1 MRKNEEEGVVEMSLL
16 AFATAYNSE
25 EGDEMGDPTPL
36 SKRGPGEEKV
46 RLEMSG
52 KEEFAEPD
60 SKKTKNTDGTSKE
73 LKTEYEE
80 PTGLS
85 LLKND
90 LKSEYGELVPLKKE
104 VKSEYSDLEA
114 EDKKPS
120 VENLF
125 HQKEVKSEY
134 CELGAK
140 DKEQEAYNELRE
152 EYCKSTGGTSDIR
165 TGRPDPCRENYWEDC
180 WTPQEEF
187 HLPPKRRVLLPTPAW
202 RPILHPTPT
211 QPIIR
216 RGPLLPTPAPTHPNS
231 NPIPEL
237 LASLQAAKEEAIE
250 MLASQPGWGK
260 RWQ

>member
-1 MRKNEEEGVVEMSLL
+1 MSLL
-16 AFATAYNSE
+16 ALAAAYDSE

-36 SKRGPGEEKV
+36 SKRGPVEEKV

-52 KEEFAEPD
+52 KEEYAEPD
-60 SKKTKNTDGTSKE
+60 SKKTKNMDGTSKE

-85 LLKND
+85 LLKKD
-90 LKSEYGELVPLKKE
+90 LKSEYGELVLLKKE
-104 VKSEYSDLEA
+104 VKSEHSDLEA
-114 EDKKPS
+114 EDKKQEPS

-134 CELGAK
+134 SELGAK
-140 DKEQEAYNELRE
+140 DKEQGAYSELRE

-165 TGRPDPCRENYWEDC
+165 TGRPDPCREDYWEDC
-180 WTPQEEF
+180 WAPQEEF
-187 HLPPKRRVLLPTPAW
+187 HLPPKRRFLLPTPPW
-202 RPILHPTPT
+202 RPILHPTPVA
-211 QPIIR
+211 PILR
-216 RGPLLPTPAPTHPNS
+216 RGPLLPTPAPIHPNP

-237 LASLQAAKEEAIE
+237 LAILQAAKEEFIE